1 MQKPIFIAIAM
12 LCALCLHAQEQQNDG
27 RPKQF
32 KKKPAKKERIMI
44 NINADNLIQTA
55 SYFKVNPFNSRG
67 IDIAA
72 LYDLVIKKSQFS
84 VALGGAFN
92 SVNIKSDAFPVPY
105 ATNDGG
111 SYTLMDTAYFSNVT
125 LRSTKISLN
134 YFDIPFELRWRSKLG
149 TKTNKRAS
157 IAIGFK
163 VGFLIQSHTKTR
175 TEEDLIIGGVD
186 HGSRFK
192 TYGIENVNPIKYGIT
207 LRAGYANFYL
217 IGYYGLS
224 QVFKNGQGTP
234 ANVLSV
240 GIGISPF

>member
-1 MQKPIFIAIAM
+1 M
-12 LCALCLHAQEQQNDG
+12 LVLVAFSISAQEQEDDG

-67 IDIAA
+67 VDIAA
-72 LYDLVIKKSQFS
+72 VYDLVIKKSQFS

-92 SVNIKSDAFPVPY
+92 SVNIKSDAFPVSY
-105 ATNDGG
+105 ETSEGG
-111 SYTLMDTAYFSNVT
+111 SYTLMDTSYFSNIT
-125 LRSTKISLN
+125 LKSTKISLN
-134 YFDIPFELRWRSKLG
+134 YIDIPFEVRWRSKSG
-149 TKTNKRAS
+149 VKTNKRATV
-157 IAIGFK
+157 AVGFK
-163 VGFLIQSHTKTR
+163 VGFLVESHTKTK
-175 TEEDLIIGGVD
+175 TEEDLVHDGVNY
-186 HGSRFK
+186 GNKFK
-192 TYGIENVNPIKYGIT
+192 TFGIENLNPIKYGVT

-224 QVFKNGQGTP
+224 QVFKKGAGTP

-240 GIGISPF
+240 GIGMSPF